1 MSAEDSTPKAIWI
14 ITEEVAETSNTTT
27 ETYTDNVTRS
37 IGSRSTSQETRGIIS
52 EFKNTDST
60 ASSGARS
67 SSDTGGVL
75 GRFQS
80 TEEIVVSQKKG
91 ELVIT
96 RRKVEVSQLK
106 QEMKGFLQAMREM
119 LDEAEEPNSKM
130 QLDEVELSVEIN
142 GEGQVSLFG
151 LGGGKAGGKGAM
163 TFKFKRK

>member
-1 MSAEDSTPKAIWI
+1 MTAENPTPKAIWI
-14 ITEEVAETSNTTT
+14 ITEEVAQTSNTTT
-27 ETYTDNVTRS
+27 ETVTDVTRS
-37 IGSRSTSQETRGIIS
+37 IGSRS
-52 EFKNTDST
+52 
-60 ASSGARS
+60 SG
-67 SSDTGGVL
+67 DTGGRL
-75 GRFQS
+75 GSVQT

-96 RRKVEVSQLK
+96 RRKVEVTQLK